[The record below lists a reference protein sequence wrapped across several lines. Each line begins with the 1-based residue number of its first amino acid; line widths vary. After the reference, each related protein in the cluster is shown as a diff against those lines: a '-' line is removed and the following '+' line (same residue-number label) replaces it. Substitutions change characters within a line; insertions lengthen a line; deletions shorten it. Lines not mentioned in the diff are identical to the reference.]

1 MKPFLNFY
9 VNEMKSNIW
18 LILAFV
24 VVIVIILAII
34 ELEINKSHSRLSFA
48 LLKDY
53 DVIMPD
59 ISGCYDPI
67 YIYNAKRMKRR
78 EIKLMPMYS
87 PNDYEKK
94 KIETH
99 VASRITNELR
109 KWWRIIKGIPSSNMP
124 INMIYSAIGK
134 SGNFIS
140 SMDPLYYNPYSN
152 FRILTSKRDNVE
164 AFVSGGK
171 IHIIR

>member
-1 MKPFLNFY
+1 MITFLNFY
-9 VNEMKSNIW
+9 EHEMRKNIW

-24 VVIVIILAII
+24 ITIVIILAII
-34 ELEINKSHSRLSFA
+34 ELEINKRRAIISFA

-78 EIKLMPMYS
+78 EVKLMSMYS
-87 PNDYEKK
+87 QNDYEKK

-124 INMIYSAIGK
+124 INTIYSAIGK

-152 FRILTSKRDNVE
+152 FRILTSKRDDVE

-171 IHIIR
+171 IHIIG